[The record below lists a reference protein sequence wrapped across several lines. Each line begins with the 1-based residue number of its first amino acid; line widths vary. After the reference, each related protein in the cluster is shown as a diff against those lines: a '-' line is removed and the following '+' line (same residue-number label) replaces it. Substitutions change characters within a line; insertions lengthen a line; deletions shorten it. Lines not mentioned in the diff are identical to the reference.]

1 MVGFVRTPAEIFC
14 HPLQMTH
21 EIHALTEKGDMT
33 DLICQ
38 MRKITQVRYMFK
50 PGDAACDVSRSS
62 LSKAEQ
68 WRMVCYNAIAR
79 LAVAMHYI
87 RESQSSLD
95 TDSPDNAPTPLDV
108 KSICE
113 TRTSFQYLVNV
124 FDLQTERFS
133 GLSRDLGFAS
143 FRKRRSY
150 SLAALVWFKSRLKV
164 EALNSC
170 MYWLCFSIKR
180 FIRSMVK
187 FKDYELSDNG
197 RIVLLMDAE
206 IIETLCETL
215 FNTALISYTEL
226 ITL

>member
-1 MVGFVRTPAEIFC
+1 MA
-14 HPLQMTH
+14 H
-21 EIHALTEKGDMT
+21 EMHALTEKGDMA
-33 DLICQ
+33 DLIYEL
-38 MRKITQVRYMFK
+38 RKITQIRHMFK
-50 PGDAACDVSRSS
+50 PGDAACDIARVS

-79 LAVAMHYI
+79 LAVAMQYI

-113 TRTSFQYLVNV
+113 TRTSFQYLVEL
-124 FDLQTERFS
+124 FDIQAKRFA

-143 FRKRRSY
+143 FRKKRSY
-150 SLAALVWFKSRLKV
+150 SLAASVWFKSRLKV
-164 EALNSC
+164 EALNTC
-170 MYWLCFSIKR
+170 MDWLCFSIKR